1 MATRGA
7 REEMQDGGRM
17 QEREHGLLC
26 NMHLSHHTILR
37 SDANVPRST
46 YLFRNFFRA
55 AILYANFY
63 LCSIK
68 IKCAATIKEA
78 EEAQTD
84 ALAAWWK
91 PSPASRA
98 RHTPWVRSGFQGG
111 ARLIEQLS

>member
-46 YLFRNFFRA
+46 YLRNSFRA

-68 IKCAATIKEA
+68 IN
-78 EEAQTD
+78 
-84 ALAAWWK
+84 ALQQLRKQKKLRLMLW
-91 PSPASRA
+91 PHDGSQVPLREDGIPHGFGPA
-98 RHTPWVRSGFQGG
+98 FKGG
-111 ARLIEQLS
+111 LGLSNS